1 MARKLKIISRW
12 AAQARRQDLGGGE
25 VEMIG
30 PAQATVY
37 KVNDIYRKILYLKQ
51 ENYDILIQLKSFM
64 EQQRQNAWWHQ
75 QVMIQYDFA

>member
-1 MARKLKIISRW
+1 MADLSRW
-12 AAQARRQDLGGGE
+12 AAHAAQARRQDLGGGE

>member
-1 MARKLKIISRW
+1 
-12 AAQARRQDLGGGE
+12 
-25 VEMIG
+25 MIG

>member
-1 MARKLKIISRW
+1 MADLSRW